1 MSQKKRT
8 TERAR
13 ETETGVCVCV
23 CVCVCVRMY
32 VCVCVCVCMHA
43 CVCIPCQS
51 VSAFVRECLRVV
63 SRASPIFTRMRMH
76 VRLWEEG
83 GKEKYI

>member
-1 MSQKKRT
+1 MC
-8 TERAR
+8 
-13 ETETGVCVCV
+13 VCVCA

-32 VCVCVCVCMHA
+32 VCVCVCVCVRV
-43 CVCIPCQS
+43 CVPCKS
-51 VSAFVRECLRVV
+51 VSAFVRACVRVV

-83 GKEKYI
+83 GKEKYV